1 MKSIIT
7 SIFVLLLAVST
18 SAQKP
23 LPTEQISTI
32 PHNLLIHNQPVDYK
46 IKGNSISMTA
56 SRKTNLF
63 NSPSGKLKVVN
74 APLILFEPEA
84 NFTISAKVTGK
95 LKAVYDVAAL
105 VVYQDDETWAK
116 FCYENSV
123 NLMPTIVSVV
133 TRTFSDDCN
142 SMPTGDY
149 AYMAIVKRGSE
160 YSFFYSPDNK
170 NWSMVRNFNLNTT
183 GKLK

>member
-1 MKSIIT
+1 
-7 SIFVLLLAVST
+7 
-18 SAQKP
+18 
-23 LPTEQISTI
+23 
-32 PHNLLIHNQPVDYK
+32 
-46 IKGNSISMTA
+46 MTA

-63 NSPSGKLKVVN
+63 NSPSGKPKVVN

-142 SMPTGDY
+142 SMPAGDY

-160 YSFFYSPDNK
+160 YSFFLFP
-170 NWSMVRNFNLNTT
+170 
-183 GKLK
+183 GQ

>member
-1 MKSIIT
+1 MWRHLLSIR
-7 SIFVLLLAVST
+7 
-18 SAQKP
+18 
-23 LPTEQISTI
+23 
-32 PHNLLIHNQPVDYK
+32 
-46 IKGNSISMTA
+46 MT
-56 SRKTNLF
+56 RL
-63 NSPSGKLKVVN
+63 G
-74 APLILFEPEA
+74 
-84 NFTISAKVTGK
+84 
-95 LKAVYDVAAL
+95 
-105 VVYQDDETWAK
+105 AK

-183 GKLK
+183 GKIKVGFAVHGSRGERIYRGF

>member
-1 MKSIIT
+1 
-7 SIFVLLLAVST
+7 
-18 SAQKP
+18 
-23 LPTEQISTI
+23 
-32 PHNLLIHNQPVDYK
+32 
-46 IKGNSISMTA
+46 MTA

-95 LKAVYDVAAL
+95 V
-105 VVYQDDETWAK
+105 
-116 FCYENSV
+116 CYENSV

-142 SMPTGDY
+142 SMPAGDY

>member
-1 MKSIIT
+1 MFSDMVSDWRTTDISDRKKVILCLSKRYKIRIFYIHLFRNQYNTFMKSIIT

-63 NSPSGKLKVVN
+63 NSPSGKPKVVN

-84 NFTISAKVTGK
+84 NFNISA
-95 LKAVYDVAAL
+95 
-105 VVYQDDETWAK
+105 
-116 FCYENSV
+116 
-123 NLMPTIVSVV
+123 
-133 TRTFSDDCN
+133 
-142 SMPTGDY
+142 
-149 AYMAIVKRGSE
+149 
-160 YSFFYSPDNK
+160 
-170 NWSMVRNFNLNTT
+170 
-183 GKLK
+183 

>member
-1 MKSIIT
+1 
-7 SIFVLLLAVST
+7 
-18 SAQKP
+18 
-23 LPTEQISTI
+23 
-32 PHNLLIHNQPVDYK
+32 
-46 IKGNSISMTA
+46 MTA

-63 NSPSGKLKVVN
+63 NSPSGKPKVVN

-123 NLMPTIVSVV
+123 NLMPTIDRPLHPVRVGQAA
-133 TRTFSDDCN
+133 SDRPVYRL
-142 SMPTGDY
+142 SWRPES
-149 AYMAIVKRGSE
+149 R
-160 YSFFYSPDNK
+160 
-170 NWSMVRNFNLNTT
+170 
-183 GKLK
+183 